1 MKRERLRFLVP
12 LLVAVG
18 ACSDPAPVAP
28 RPDVPGDT
36 AADQSAPDV
45 GDDVTNELPPAPD
58 GDQPDA
64 EPPPDAADDTP
75 VTPDKP
81 PPPDD
86 VQPDVIVE
94 PDVPPPPDVI
104 VEPDVPPPPDAPPP
118 PDVVVMPDVPPPP
131 MDVMPPPDVVTPPD
145 APPPPDA
152 TPDVPVGPACPN
164 GITDSCLPAGTTSRC
179 ADLND
184 GRPHTIVFTG
194 FANGIAASC
203 EGTGTGGG
211 PDGIVPLTLTRP
223 SSDITITNMPTGGAT
238 SVLALYRPS
247 GCGTAAQEAACAN
260 SGVMGGTTLRATNL
274 PPGTYW
280 VQVSSNSGAAT
291 IVQATVAASPPRVMG
306 DACPGVTVTP
316 DMGPATVSTMG
327 FAANGDYGTS
337 CGGATAGNG
346 DAVFTFTT
354 TAARD
359 VTVDVSATGAAAIS
373 AELTRTCGDRAT
385 AVPMCAMGNPAR
397 RTYRNLP
404 AGTYYVTVA
413 YGTGTRS
420 LIASV
425 TTAAATVPNAA
436 DACPGAPLTAGTAA
450 TVMVSQLTPGTAPLA
465 CQTGVTADGAWT
477 FAAPAAGNDVLV
489 NVASSN
495 GNVGFQLQ
503 RPCGGTNV
511 GACVGSAPSI
521 WQRYTGLT
529 AGATHAVVAGTN
541 AGTGAVSVLYRTVPT
556 PTTAMVT
563 NNNACMTAQNVPAT
577 GGIFRGSTAMSN
589 TRTGTGAAG
598 TLALPMGCANAT
610 CLGARTVF
618 YRLAL
623 TARSR
628 VVATMT
634 GEMNFDTL
642 LFIRGG
648 ATCPGD
654 NVAGACND
662 DRVGL
667 NSQVDTTL
675 NPGTYWI
682 LASGCGVAQQ
692 GNYTLDVAVLPPG

>member
-1 MKRERLRFLVP
+1 VP
-12 LLVAVG
+12 
-18 ACSDPAPVAP
+18 
-28 RPDVPGDT
+28 
-36 AADQSAPDV
+36 
-45 GDDVTNELPPAPD
+45 
-58 GDQPDA
+58 
-64 EPPPDAADDTP
+64 
-75 VTPDKP
+75 
-81 PPPDD
+81 
-86 VQPDVIVE
+86 
-94 PDVPPPPDVI
+94 PPPPDVI

-118 PDVVVMPDVPPPP
+118 PPDVVVMPDAPPP
-131 MDVMPPPDVVTPPD
+131 MDVT
-145 APPPPDA
+145 PPPDA
-152 TPDVPVGPACPN
+152 APDVTPPPDAAPDVPVGPACPN
-164 GITDSCLPAGTTSRC
+164 NITDTCLPAGTMSRC

-194 FANGIAASC
+194 FTTGIPSSC
-203 EGTGTGGG
+203 EGMGTGAG
-211 PDGIVPLTLTRP
+211 PDGVVPLTLTRP
-223 SSDITITNMPTGGAT
+223 SSDVTITNMPTGGA
-238 SVLALYRPS
+238 SAVLTLYRPN
-247 GCGTAAQEAACAN
+247 GCGVAAQEAACAN
-260 SGVMGGTTLRATNL
+260 TSTMGGNTLRAANL

-306 DACPGVTVTP
+306 DACPGVAVRP
-316 DMGPATVSTMG
+316 DMGPTTLSTMG

-337 CGGATAGNG
+337 CSGGNTGNG

-359 VTVDVSATGAAAIS
+359 VTVDVSATGGAAIS
-373 AELTRTCGDRAT
+373 AELTRTCGDRMT
-385 AVPMCAMGNPAR
+385 AVPMCTTGNPAR
-397 RTYRNLP
+397 RLYRNLP

-425 TTAAATVPNAA
+425 TTAAATPPATA
-436 DACPGAPLTAGTAA
+436 DTCPGAALVAGTPNA
-450 TVMVSQLTPGTAPLA
+450 VPVSQLTPGTAMVA
-465 CQTGVTADGAWT
+465 CQTGIVGDAAWA

-489 NVASSN
+489 NVAASN
-495 GNVGFQLQ
+495 GNVGFQVQ

-511 GACVGSAPSI
+511 GACVGSAASI

-529 AGATHAVVAGTN
+529 PGAAHAIVAATN
-541 AGTGAVSVLYRTVPT
+541 ATTGTVTATYRTVPT
-556 PTTAMVT
+556 PTSAMVT
-563 NNNACMTAQNVPAT
+563 SNNTCMTAQNVPAA

-589 TRTGTGAAG
+589 VRTGPGAGG
-598 TLALPMGCANAT
+598 TIPLPTGCAATT

-634 GEMNFDTL
+634 GQMGFDTL

-648 ATCPGD
+648 TTCPGD
-654 NVAGACND
+654 NVMNACND
-662 DRVGL
+662 DRIGL

-675 NPGTYWI
+675 NPGTYWV
-682 LASGCGVAQQ
+682 LASGCGATQQ
-692 GNYTLDVAVLPPG
+692 GSYTLDVAVLPPG